1 MSTKIQLTIKRM
13 EDPILNGKI
22 DGYGDLIR
30 VFGLIKLKEKDGAWS
45 KSYPAIIDTG
55 APISVIPLSRWIQSD
70 VEILTDHEMRGIVEK
85 PECSTHVSVGRLNIV
100 LCDEYGNISKERE
113 IFAYFALTDKIP
125 IIIGF
130 KNVLEQMT
138 LHVNAVEG
146 FVLDD
151 AIG

>member
-13 EDPILNGKI
+13 DDPILSGKI
-22 DGYGDLIR
+22 NDYGKLIR
-30 VFGLIKLKEKDGAWS
+30 VFGLIKLKERGGLWG

-85 PECSTHVSVGRLNIV
+85 PECSTHVSVGRINIV
-100 LCDEYGNISKERE
+100 LCDEYGNISSERE

-138 LHVNAVEG
+138 LHINTIEG
-146 FVLDD
+146 FVQEDTTD
-151 AIG
+151 

>member
-1 MSTKIQLTIKRM
+1 
-13 EDPILNGKI
+13 
-22 DGYGDLIR
+22 
-30 VFGLIKLKEKDGAWS
+30 
-45 KSYPAIIDTG
+45 
-55 APISVIPLSRWIQSD
+55 
-70 VEILTDHEMRGIVEK
+70 MRGIVEK
-85 PECSTHVSVGRLNIV
+85 PECSTYVSVGRINIV
-100 LCDEYGNISKERE
+100 LCDEYGNIGSEME

-151 AIG
+151 AIE